1 MNNTNNENVFQLLDL
16 AIGEIHRAKN
26 CVSCRHADG
35 YTGNC
40 IFLENNMCGALSKP
54 YYEWRYDRF
63 VKTVTDNICTT
74 DCADIRTTD
83 YDEADTEESSDMTL
97 ADSFNVGDALI
108 IRNVGNCTVLAIRDN
123 NLIVKTPDGIASIP
137 KSSISDVVEEEE

>member
-1 MNNTNNENVFQLLDL
+1 MSNANNENVFKLLDL

-26 CVSCRHADG
+26 CVSCIHCNE

-40 IFLENNMCGALSKP
+40 VFLENDMCGNLSKP

-74 DCADIRTTD
+74 D
-83 YDEADTEESSDMTL
+83 YDETDNEKSSDTVL
-97 ADSFNVGDALI
+97 TDSFNVGDALI
-108 IRNVGNCTVLAIRDN
+108 IHNVGNCTVLAIHDN
-123 NLIVKTPDGIASIP
+123 SLIVKTPTGIASIP
-137 KSSISDVVEEEE
+137 KSSICDVVEEEE

>member
-1 MNNTNNENVFQLLDL
+1 MNNANNENIFKLLDL

-26 CVSCRHADG
+26 CVSCIHCNE

-40 IFLENNMCGALSKP
+40 VFIENDMCGNLSKP

-74 DCADIRTTD
+74 DCADICTTD
-83 YDEADTEESSDMTL
+83 YDEADNEKSSDTVL
-97 ADSFNVGDALI
+97 TDSFNVGDALI
-108 IRNVGNCTVLAIRDN
+108 IHNVGNCTVLAIHDN
-123 NLIVKTPDGIASIP
+123 SLIVRTPTGIASVP
-137 KSSISDVVEEEE
+137 KSSICDIVEEEE